1 MLFNTIDFIV
11 FFILVVTTIVI
22 VKNRNYQHLFL
33 LIASYFFF
41 YYSSNYLISLL
52 IFSTVLDFYVAKKIH
67 QQKNNPAQKKI
78 LLITS
83 LVGNLGLLG
92 FFKYADFAIAQF
104 NFFGSYFNL
113 ADEIPF
119 LYIALPIGISFYTF
133 QTISYTVDV
142 YREKLEPSKSLKEFA
157 LFVAFFPQ
165 LVAGPILRAS
175 DFLPQLREK
184 IKSLETV
191 SSSTIKLGKK
201 IQLSKISINSSNLK
215 LGITIMGFGF
225 VKKMFFADNIAPL
238 VDEIFSNPMG
248 LESFSIILGAIGF
261 GIQIYADFSGYSD
274 IAIGIATVLGFKIP
288 INFNRPYFATSPRDF
303 WKRWHI
309 SLSTWLRDYLYIP
322 LGGSKKSSVGT
333 YGNLF
338 AVMILGGIWHGA
350 AWNFVVW
357 GLLHGA
363 YLAVTRFFGK
373 KFPQFTLHPFFSTRI
388 GKIISILTVQYFVF
402 LAWIPFRVQNFDFM
416 LYSMQ
421 KYVLIDFATE
431 KTLEL
436 ISSNKISV
444 FLIVVFIIT
453 CIISYKKNI
462 HQIASN
468 LSLKKWTLVMTLFAV
483 IILVL
488 YDGSPQDFI
497 YFKF

>member
-11 FFILVVTTIVI
+11 FFILVILVIIVL
-22 VKNRNYQHLFL
+22 KNRSYQHLFL

-52 IFSTVLDFYVAKKIH
+52 VFSTVLDFYVAKKIY
-67 QQKNNPAQKKI
+67 QKKNNIVQKKI
-78 LLITS
+78 LLATS
-83 LVGNLGLLG
+83 LAGNLGLLG
-92 FFKYADFAIAQF
+92 FFKYADFAIVQF
-104 NFFGSYFNL
+104 NIFGNYFNL
-113 ADEIPF
+113 TDSIPL

-142 YREKLEPSKSLKEFA
+142 YRGKLEPSKSLREFA

-184 IKSLETV
+184 LKNLQTV
-191 SSSTIKLGKK
+191 SSSTKLGQKLK
-201 IQLSKISINSSNLK
+201 LSKISIEPNNLK
-215 LGITIMGFGF
+215 IGITIIGFGF

-238 VDEIFSNPMG
+238 VDQIFANPMG
-248 LESFSIILGAIGF
+248 LESFSIILGTIGF

-303 WKRWHI
+303 WQRWHI

-322 LGGSKKSSVGT
+322 LGGSKKSSANT

-350 AWNFVVW
+350 GWNFVVW

-363 YLAVTRFFGK
+363 YLAVSRFIGK
-373 KFPQFTLHPFFSTRI
+373 KIPQFTLHPFFRTTV
-388 GKIISILTVQYFVF
+388 GKIISVLIVQYFVF
-402 LAWIPFRVQNFDFM
+402 LAWIPFRVQNLEFM
-416 LYSMQ
+416 WYSIQ
-421 KYVLIDFATE
+421 KYVLLDFATE
-431 KTLEL
+431 NTLEL
-436 ISSNKISV
+436 LSSNKIS
-444 FLIVVFIIT
+444 FLLIVIFILA
-453 CIISYKKNI
+453 CIVSYKKNI
-462 HQIASN
+462 HQMVSEI
-468 LSLKKWTLVMTLFAV
+468 SLKKWTLIMTSFAV
-483 IILVL
+483 MILIL
-488 YDGSPQDFI
+488 YNGTPQDFI

>member
-1 MLFNTIDFIV
+1 M
-11 FFILVVTTIVI
+11 
-22 VKNRNYQHLFL
+22 
-33 LIASYFFF
+33 
-41 YYSSNYLISLL
+41 
-52 IFSTVLDFYVAKKIH
+52 
-67 QQKNNPAQKKI
+67 
-78 LLITS
+78 
-83 LVGNLGLLG
+83 LG

-104 NFFGSYFNL
+104 NFFGNYFNL
-113 ADEIPF
+113 SDQIEF
-119 LYIALPIGISFYTF
+119 LHIALPIGISFYTF
-133 QTISYTVDV
+133 QTISYTIDV
-142 YREKLEPSKSLKEFA
+142 YRGKLEPSKSFKEFA
-157 LFVAFFPQ
+157 LYVAFFPQ

-184 IKSLETV
+184 IKNTKTVLE
-191 SSSTIKLGKK
+191 STTKIGKK
-201 IQLSKISINSSNLK
+201 IQLSIISIEPNNLK

-225 VKKMFFADNIAPL
+225 VKKMFFADNIAPM
-238 VDEIFSNPMG
+238 VDEIFANPMG
-248 LESFSIILGAIGF
+248 LESFSIILGTIGF
-261 GIQIYADFSGYSD
+261 GIQIYADFSGYTD

-288 INFNRPYFATSPRDF
+288 VNFNRPYFAISPRDF

-322 LGGSKKSSVGT
+322 LGGNRKSSVGA

-338 AVMILGGIWHGA
+338 AVMIVGGIWHGA

-357 GLLHGA
+357 GLLHGI
-363 YLAVTRFFGK
+363 YLAAS
-373 KFPQFTLHPFFSTRI
+373 KFLGNKIPQFTLHPFFSTRI
-388 GKIISILTVQYFVF
+388 GKIISILSVQYFIF

-436 ISSNKISV
+436 MSSNKISV
-444 FLIVVFIIT
+444 FLIVLFVIT

-462 HQIASN
+462 HQLASN
-468 LSLKKWTLVMTLFAV
+468 LSLRKWTLVMILFAV
-483 IILVL
+483 MILAL
-488 YDGSPQDFI
+488 YNGTPQDFI

>member
-1 MLFNTIDFIV
+1 MLFNTIDFVV
-11 FFILVVTTIVI
+11 FFVLVVSVIIVL
-22 VKNRNYQHLFL
+22 KNRSYQHLFL
-33 LIASYFFF
+33 LVASYFFF

-52 IFSTVLDFYVAKKIH
+52 VFSTVLDFYVAKKIY
-67 QQKNNPAQKKI
+67 QKRNDIVQKK
-78 LLITS
+78 LLLAAS
-83 LVGNLGLLG
+83 LAGNIGLLG

-104 NFFGSYFNL
+104 NFFGNHFNL
-113 ADEIPF
+113 ADSIPF
-119 LYIALPIGISFYTF
+119 LYVALPIGISFYTF

-142 YREKLEPSKSLKEFA
+142 YRGKLKPSESFKEFA

-184 IKSLETV
+184 VRNLEIV
-191 SSSTIKLGKK
+191 SSSAKLGGK
-201 IQLSKISINSSNLK
+201 IRLSKISIEPDNLK
-215 LGITIMGFGF
+215 LGITIMGFGL
-225 VKKMFFADNIAPL
+225 VKKMLFADNIAPL
-238 VDEIFSNPMG
+238 VDQIFANPTG
-248 LESFSIILGAIGF
+248 LESFSIILGAVGF

-288 INFNRPYFATSPRDF
+288 MNFNRPYFAVSPRDF
-303 WKRWHI
+303 WRRWHI

-322 LGGSKKSSVGT
+322 LGGSKKSSVAT

-350 AWNFVVW
+350 GWNFVVW

-363 YLAVTRFFGK
+363 YLAISRFVGK
-373 KFPQFTLHPFFSTRI
+373 RIPLFALHPFFRTRI

-416 LYSMQ
+416 VYSMQ
-421 KYVLIDFATE
+421 KYVLVDFATE

-436 ISSNKISV
+436 MSTNKISV
-444 FLIVVFIIT
+444 FLIAVFVVA
-453 CIISYKKNI
+453 CVMSYKKDMY
-462 HQIASN
+462 QLVSN
-468 LSLKKWTLVMTLFAV
+468 LSLKKWTLIMTLFS
-483 IILVL
+483 IMILVL
-488 YDGSPQDFI
+488 YNGTPQDFI